1 MEKQPH
7 MTAKDAKDD
16 NNNKNKNKAG
26 SSSSLPFEIRERARR
41 SSSPSS
47 VAGERE
53 ERHLVSGK
61 KRIEA
66 FISSEKLDAVLTA
79 IGSLKLA
86 ATYYDSKGKGKGQ
99 KYTIS
104 YGRGVGSSKMAYSD
118 RKTVVTIV
126 DEHRVEDVIT
136 AIRSAAAAE
145 SGSSSAGI
153 IVISSVDDILQI

>member
-1 MEKQPH
+1 
-7 MTAKDAKDD
+7 MTAKNANNSS
-16 NNNKNKNKAG
+16 NNNKNKAG
-26 SSSSLPFEIRERARR
+26 SSSLPFEIRERAKR
-41 SSSPSS
+41 SSPSS
-47 VAGERE
+47 ITGGEEQHPISR
-53 ERHLVSGK
+53 K

-66 FISSEKLDAVLTA
+66 IISSEKLDAVLTA

-136 AIRSAAAAE
+136 AIRSAAAE
-145 SGSSSAGI
+145 RGSSSTGI
-153 IVISSVDDILQI
+153 IIISSVDDILQI

>member
-1 MEKQPH
+1 
-7 MTAKDAKDD
+7 MTAKSAKDD
-16 NNNKNKNKAG
+16 DNKNKAG
-26 SSSSLPFEIRERARR
+26 TSSSLPFEIRERAKR
-41 SSSPSS
+41 SSPSS
-47 VAGERE
+47 VTRRE
-53 ERHLVSGK
+53 EEEEHLVSRK

-66 FISSEKLDAVLTA
+66 IISSEKLDAVLTA
-79 IGSLKLA
+79 ISSLKLA

-136 AIRSAAAAE
+136 TIRSAAAG
-145 SGSSSAGI
+145 SGSSSAGV
-153 IVISSVDDILQI
+153 IVISSIDDILQI

>member
-1 MEKQPH
+1 
-7 MTAKDAKDD
+7 MTVKDSK
-16 NNNKNKNKAG
+16 NNTKENKKNDG
-26 SSSSLPFEIRERARR
+26 ESSSLPFEIREGATAP
-41 SSSPSS
+41 SSPSS
-47 VAGERE
+47 ARGQGKE
-53 ERHLVSGK
+53 EHIVPSKR
-61 KRIEA
+61 RIEA
-66 FISSEKLDAVLTA
+66 IISSEKLDAVLTA

-118 RKTVVTIV
+118 RKTIVTIV

-136 AIRSAAAAE
+136 TIRSAVAGS
-145 SGSSSAGI
+145 SGSSSAGV

>member
-1 MEKQPH
+1 

-136 AIRSAAAAE
+136 TIRSAAGE
-145 SGSSSAGI
+145 KGSSSAGI

>member
-1 MEKQPH
+1 
-7 MTAKDAKDD
+7 MTAKNANNSSNN
-16 NNNKNKNKAG
+16 NNNKNKAG
-26 SSSSLPFEIRERARR
+26 SSSLPFEIRERAKR
-41 SSSPSS
+41 SSPSS
-47 VAGERE
+47 ITGGEEQHPISR
-53 ERHLVSGK
+53 K

-66 FISSEKLDAVLTA
+66 IISSEKLDAVLTA

-136 AIRSAAAAE
+136 AIRSAAAE
-145 SGSSSAGI
+145 RGSSSTGI
-153 IVISSVDDILQI
+153 IIISSVDDILQV

>member
-1 MEKQPH
+1 MQNSH
-7 MTAKDAKDD
+7 MTVKDVKD
-16 NNNKNKNKAG
+16 NNKENKNRDE
-26 SSSSLPFEIRERARR
+26 SSSLPFEIMEGATQSYA
-41 SSSPSS
+41 SSDKR
-47 VAGERE
+47 GGKE
-53 ERHLVSGK
+53 EHVVPRK

-66 FISSEKLDAVLTA
+66 IISSEKLDAVSSA

-86 ATYYDSKGKGKGQ
+86 VTYYDSKGKGKGQ

-118 RKTVVTIV
+118 RKTIVTIV

-136 AIRSAAAAE
+136 AIRSAASAE
-145 SGSSSAGI
+145 SGSSSAGV

>member
-1 MEKQPH
+1 
-7 MTAKDAKDD
+7 MTAKEAKDD
-16 NNNKNKNKAG
+16 NHNKNKAG
-26 SSSSLPFEIRERARR
+26 SSSLPFEIRERARR
-41 SSSPSS
+41 SSSSS
-47 VAGERE
+47 SAAGGGE
-53 ERHLVSGK
+53 EEQQGSRK

-118 RKTVVTIV
+118 RKTIVTIV

-136 AIRSAAAAE
+136 AIRSVAAE
-145 SGSSSAGI
+145 SGTSSAGI

>member
-1 MEKQPH
+1 
-7 MTAKDAKDD
+7 MTAKEAKNDY
-16 NNNKNKNKAG
+16 NNKNKAG
-26 SSSSLPFEIRERARR
+26 SSSLPFEIRERATR
-41 SSSPSS
+41 SSSSS
-47 VAGERE
+47 SSSAAGGGE
-53 ERHLVSGK
+53 EQQQGSRK

-104 YGRGVGSSKMAYSD
+104 YGRGVSSSKMAYSD
-118 RKTVVTIV
+118 RKTIVTIV

-136 AIRSAAAAE
+136 AIRSAAAE
-145 SGSSSAGI
+145 SGTSSAGI

>member
-1 MEKQPH
+1 
-7 MTAKDAKDD
+7 MTAKNAKD
-16 NNNKNKNKAG
+16 NGNKAG
-26 SSSSLPFEIRERARR
+26 SSSSSSSLPFEIREQAKR
-41 SSSPSS
+41 SSSTLGRG
-47 VAGERE
+47 GEE
-53 ERHLVSGK
+53 EQHSLMSRK

-66 FISSEKLDAVLTA
+66 IINSEKLDAVLTA

-118 RKTVVTIV
+118 RKTIVTIV

-136 AIRSAAAAE
+136 AIRSAAAE

>member
-1 MEKQPH
+1 
-7 MTAKDAKDD
+7 MTAKNANNSSSN
-16 NNNKNKNKAG
+16 NNNKNKAG
-26 SSSSLPFEIRERARR
+26 SSSLPFEIRERAKR
-41 SSSPSS
+41 SSPSS
-47 VAGERE
+47 TTGGEEQHPISR
-53 ERHLVSGK
+53 K

-66 FISSEKLDAVLTA
+66 IISSEKLDAVLTA

-136 AIRSAAAAE
+136 AIRSAAAE
-145 SGSSSAGI
+145 RGSSSTGI
-153 IVISSVDDILQI
+153 IIISSVDDILQI

>member
-1 MEKQPH
+1 
-7 MTAKDAKDD
+7 MTTKSE
-16 NNNKNKNKAG
+16 NNNKNKTR
-26 SSSSLPFEIRERARR
+26 SSSLPFEIREGAKR
-41 SSSPSS
+41 SSPSS
-47 VAGERE
+47 TTGGEEQHPISR
-53 ERHLVSGK
+53 K

-66 FISSEKLDAVLTA
+66 IISSEKLDAVLTA

-136 AIRSAAAAE
+136 TIRSAAAE
-145 SGSSSAGI
+145 RGSSSTGI
-153 IVISSVDDILQI
+153 IILSSVDDILQI

>member
-1 MEKQPH
+1 
-7 MTAKDAKDD
+7 MTVKNAKD
-16 NNNKNKNKAG
+16 NSNKAE
-26 SSSSLPFEIRERARR
+26 SSSSLPFEVHERSKR
-41 SSSPSS
+41 SSPSLGRRG
-47 VAGERE
+47 GEEQQQFTSR
-53 ERHLVSGK
+53 K

-66 FISSEKLDAVLTA
+66 IISSEKLDAVLNA
-79 IGSLKLA
+79 VGSLKLA

-118 RKTVVTIV
+118 RKTIVIIV

-136 AIRSAAAAE
+136 TIRSAAAE
-145 SGSSSAGI
+145 SSSSSAGV

>member
-1 MEKQPH
+1 
-7 MTAKDAKDD
+7 MTAKEANDD
-16 NNNKNKNKAG
+16 NNNKNKAG
-26 SSSSLPFEIRERARR
+26 SSSLPFEIRERAKR
-41 SSSPSS
+41 SSPSS
-47 VAGERE
+47 AAGGRE
-53 ERHLVSGK
+53 EQQQQGSHK

-118 RKTVVTIV
+118 RKTIVTIV
-126 DEHRVEDVIT
+126 DESRVEDVIT
-136 AIRSAAAAE
+136 AIRAAATE
-145 SGSSSAGI
+145 GGTSSAGI
-153 IVISSVDDILQI
+153 IVISSVDDILQL

>member
-1 MEKQPH
+1 
-7 MTAKDAKDD
+7 MTAKNAKD
-16 NNNKNKNKAG
+16 NGNKAG
-26 SSSSLPFEIRERARR
+26 SSSSSLPFEIRERAKR
-41 SSSPSS
+41 SSSTLGR
-47 VAGERE
+47 GEGEE
-53 ERHLVSGK
+53 ERSLLSRK

-66 FISSEKLDAVLTA
+66 IISSEKLDAVLTA

-136 AIRSAAAAE
+136 AIRSAAAE

-153 IVISSVDDILQI
+153 IVISSVEDILQI

>member
-1 MEKQPH
+1 
-7 MTAKDAKDD
+7 MTAKNANNSSS
-16 NNNKNKNKAG
+16 NNNKNKAG
-26 SSSSLPFEIRERARR
+26 SSSLPFEIRERAKR
-41 SSSPSS
+41 SSPSS
-47 VAGERE
+47 TTGGEEQQHPISR
-53 ERHLVSGK
+53 K

-66 FISSEKLDAVLTA
+66 IISSEKLDAVLTA

-136 AIRSAAAAE
+136 TIRSAAAE
-145 SGSSSAGI
+145 RGSSSAGI
-153 IVISSVDDILQI
+153 IIISSVDDILQI

>member
-1 MEKQPH
+1 
-7 MTAKDAKDD
+7 MTAKNAKD
-16 NNNKNKNKAG
+16 NSNKAG
-26 SSSSLPFEIRERARR
+26 SSSSSLPFETSERAKR
-41 SSSPSS
+41 SSSTLERG
-47 VAGERE
+47 GEE
-53 ERHLVSGK
+53 EQLVMPRK

-66 FISSEKLDAVLTA
+66 IISSEKLDGVLTA

-126 DEHRVEDVIT
+126 DEHRVEDVVT
-136 AIRSAAAAE
+136 AIRSAAAE

-153 IVISSVDDILQI
+153 IIISSVDDILQI

>member
-1 MEKQPH
+1 
-7 MTAKDAKDD
+7 MTAKDAKD
-16 NNNKNKNKAG
+16 NNKNKAG
-26 SSSSLPFEIRERARR
+26 SSSSSLPFEIRERATR

-47 VAGERE
+47 AAGERE

-66 FISSEKLDAVLTA
+66 IISSEKLDPVLTA

-153 IVISSVDDILQI
+153 IVISNVDDILPI

>member
-1 MEKQPH
+1 MITTIRIKLDPPHYHLKLESEQEGHPPPPLLLQPQEEKKQQQQ
-7 MTAKDAKDD
+7 
-16 NNNKNKNKAG
+16 G
-26 SSSSLPFEIRERARR
+26 SR
-41 SSSPSS
+41 
-47 VAGERE
+47 
-53 ERHLVSGK
+53 K

-66 FISSEKLDAVLTA
+66 YISSEKLDAVLTA

-118 RKTVVTIV
+118 RKTIVTIV

-136 AIRSAAAAE
+136 AIRSVAAE
-145 SGSSSAGI
+145 SGTSSAGI

>member
-1 MEKQPH
+1 
-7 MTAKDAKDD
+7 MTTKDSK
-16 NNNKNKNKAG
+16 NTNIENKNNAE
-26 SSSSLPFEIRERARR
+26 SSSLPFEIREEATRQLSPFSARAQGKEGQ
-41 SSSPSS
+41 S
-47 VAGERE
+47 VS
-53 ERHLVSGK
+53 HK

-66 FISSEKLDAVLTA
+66 IINSEKLDSVLTA

-136 AIRSAAAAE
+136 TIRSAAAAD
-145 SGSSSAGI
+145 SGSSSAGV
-153 IVISSVDDILQI
+153 IVVSSVDDILQI

>member
-1 MEKQPH
+1 
-7 MTAKDAKDD
+7 MTTKNAKDIN
-16 NNNKNKNKAG
+16 NNNKVG
-26 SSSSLPFEIRERARR
+26 SSSLPFEIREQAK

-47 VAGERE
+47 AAGGRE
-53 ERHLVSGK
+53 EQYQVSRK

-66 FISSEKLDAVLTA
+66 IIGSEKLDAVLTA

-118 RKTVVTIV
+118 RKTIVTIV

-136 AIRSAAAAE
+136 TIRSAAAD
-145 SGSSSAGI
+145 SGTSSAGI
-153 IVISSVDDILQI
+153 IVISSVDDIVQL

>member
-1 MEKQPH
+1 
-7 MTAKDAKDD
+7 MTAKEAKDD
-16 NNNKNKNKAG
+16 YNNKNKAR
-26 SSSSLPFEIRERARR
+26 SSSLPFEIRERATR
-41 SSSPSS
+41 SSSSYSS
-47 VAGERE
+47 ASGGGEEQQHGSR
-53 ERHLVSGK
+53 K
-61 KRIEA
+61 KKIEA
-66 FISSEKLDAVLTA
+66 IISSEKLDAVLTA

-136 AIRSAAAAE
+136 TIRSAAGE
-145 SGSSSAGI
+145 KGSSSAGI

>member
-1 MEKQPH
+1 
-7 MTAKDAKDD
+7 MTVKEAKDD
-16 NNNKNKNKAG
+16 YNNKNKAG
-26 SSSSLPFEIRERARR
+26 SSSLPFEIRERATR
-41 SSSPSS
+41 SSSSS
-47 VAGERE
+47 SSSAAGGGEKQQQG
-53 ERHLVSGK
+53 SCK

-118 RKTVVTIV
+118 RKTIVTIV

-136 AIRSAAAAE
+136 AIRSAAAE
-145 SGSSSAGI
+145 SGTSSAGI
-153 IVISSVDDILQI
+153 IVISSVEDILQI

>member
-1 MEKQPH
+1 
-7 MTAKDAKDD
+7 MTAKNAKD
-16 NNNKNKNKAG
+16 NNNKTG
-26 SSSSLPFEIRERARR
+26 SSSLPFEIRERAKR
-41 SSSPSS
+41 SSSSS
-47 VAGERE
+47 AEGGRE
-53 ERHLVSGK
+53 EQQHQVSRK

-66 FISSEKLDAVLTA
+66 IISSEKLDAVLTA

-153 IVISSVDDILQI
+153 IVISNVDDILPI

>member
-1 MEKQPH
+1 
-7 MTAKDAKDD
+7 MTAKNANNSSN
-16 NNNKNKNKAG
+16 NNNKNKAG
-26 SSSSLPFEIRERARR
+26 SSSLPFEIRERAKR
-41 SSSPSS
+41 SSPSS
-47 VAGERE
+47 TTGGEEQHPISR
-53 ERHLVSGK
+53 K

-66 FISSEKLDAVLTA
+66 IISSEKLDAVLTA

-136 AIRSAAAAE
+136 AIRSAAAE
-145 SGSSSAGI
+145 RGSSSTGI
-153 IVISSVDDILQI
+153 IIISSVDDILQI

>member
-1 MEKQPH
+1 
-7 MTAKDAKDD
+7 MTAKSAKDD
-16 NNNKNKNKAG
+16 DNKNKAG
-26 SSSSLPFEIRERARR
+26 TSSSSLPFEIRERAKR
-41 SSSPSS
+41 SSSSS
-47 VAGERE
+47 ATRGGEE
-53 ERHLVSGK
+53 EEHLVSRK

-66 FISSEKLDAVLTA
+66 IISSEKLDAVLTA
-79 IGSLKLA
+79 ISSLKLA

-136 AIRSAAAAE
+136 TIRSAAAG
-145 SGSSSAGI
+145 SGSSSAGV

>member
-1 MEKQPH
+1 MRS
-7 MTAKDAKDD
+7 KDSK
-16 NNNKNKNKAG
+16 NNNKIDDKNSG
-26 SSSSLPFEIRERARR
+26 GTSSLPFEIDGGTAAAQSPR
-41 SSSPSS
+41 SSSRGR
-47 VAGERE
+47 AKE
-53 ERHLVSGK
+53 EHIQPRK

-66 FISSEKLDAVLTA
+66 IISSEKLDRVLTA

-118 RKTVVTIV
+118 RKTIVIIV

-136 AIRSAAAAE
+136 AIRSAASAD
-145 SGSSSAGI
+145 SSSSSAGV